1 MIRTESL
8 IRILSFLVIFTA
20 MMVWELLAPRR
31 PIKTSK
37 KSRMHHSDLDYDL
50 TTGLRFHPIE
60 ILLSMIIK
68 ITVVVALGIPVLA
81 VLIFEILLERTR
93 INLPGGIPE

>member
-1 MIRTESL
+1 
-8 IRILSFLVIFTA
+8 
-20 MMVWELLAPRR
+20 
-31 PIKTSK
+31 
-37 KSRMHHSDLDYDL
+37 MHHSDLDYDL

-81 VLIFEILLERTR
+81 VLIFEILLKRTR
-93 INLPGGIPE
+93 INLPGGISE

>member
-1 MIRTESL
+1 
-8 IRILSFLVIFTA
+8 
-20 MMVWELLAPRR
+20 
-31 PIKTSK
+31 
-37 KSRMHHSDLDYDL
+37 MHHSDLDYDL

-81 VLIFEILLERTR
+81 VLIFEILLKRTR

>member
-1 MIRTESL
+1 
-8 IRILSFLVIFTA
+8 
-20 MMVWELLAPRR
+20 
-31 PIKTSK
+31 
-37 KSRMHHSDLDYDL
+37 MHHSDLDYDL

-81 VLIFEILLERTR
+81 VFIFEILLKRTR
-93 INLPGGIPE
+93 INLPGGISE